1 MEISFKKCLCCY
13 IYWCL
18 KGEMGWSSMS
28 DKNKPGAS
36 SFLLITWLELIL
48 GKRKKNNGKQT
59 SWKRIL
65 WRHSWKAYKLILY
78 LLAGFKLCRTDK
90 VSCKLKFSN
99 YLATSFIVHFSAM
112 SIRPNAS
119 LAKTRVLHGQVYR
132 SLSYTFCKLLS
143 LLLLLLLL
151 LLYCCCY
158 CCGYFC
164 CPLFTPSKSFD
175 RKSPKSRNLDYLEKF
190 LT

>member
-1 MEISFKKCLCCY
+1 MLLYILVLKRGNGLVVHERQEQARCLLFLINNLIRIDLRKK
-13 IYWCL
+13 
-18 KGEMGWSSMS
+18 K
-28 DKNKPGAS
+28 
-36 SFLLITWLELIL
+36 
-48 GKRKKNNGKQT
+48 KKNNGKQT

-65 WRHSWKAYKLILY
+65 WLHSWKAYKLILY
-78 LLAGFKLCRTDK
+78 LLADFKLCRTDK

>member
-1 MEISFKKCLCCY
+1 MLLLV
-13 IYWCL
+13 L
-18 KGEMGWSSMS
+18 KRGNGLVVHERQEQA
-28 DKNKPGAS
+28 GAS
-36 SFLLITWLELIL
+36 NLIRIDLR
-48 GKRKKNNGKQT
+48 KKKKKNNGKQT

-90 VSCKLKFSN
+90 VSRKLKISN

-112 SIRPNAS
+112 SIRPSAS

-132 SLSYTFCKLLS
+132 SLSYTFCKLL
-143 LLLLLLLL
+143 LLLLL
-151 LLYCCCY
+151 LLYCCFC

-164 CPLFTPSKSFD
+164 CPLLIPLL
-175 RKSPKSRNLDYLEKF
+175 RHRNHSIEKVQNREI
-190 LT
+190 

>member
-1 MEISFKKCLCCY
+1 MLLYILVLKRGNGLVVHERQEQARCLQ
-13 IYWCL
+13 
-18 KGEMGWSSMS
+18 
-28 DKNKPGAS
+28 
-36 SFLLITWLELIL
+36 FLINNLIRIDL
-48 GKRKKNNGKQT
+48 RKKKKKITASRLAG
-59 SWKRIL
+59 SEFCL

-112 SIRPNAS
+112 SIRPSAS

-143 LLLLLLLL
+143 LLLLLIFL

>member
-1 MEISFKKCLCCY
+1 MLLLV
-13 IYWCL
+13 L
-18 KGEMGWSSMS
+18 KRGNGLVVHERQEQA
-28 DKNKPGAS
+28 GAS

-78 LLAGFKLCRTDK
+78 LLADFKLCRTDK

-119 LAKTRVLHGQVYR
+119 LAKTRVLHGQVYI
-132 SLSYTFCKLLS
+132 
-143 LLLLLLLL
+143 
-151 LLYCCCY
+151 
-158 CCGYFC
+158 
-164 CPLFTPSKSFD
+164 D
-175 RKSPKSRNLDYLEKF
+175 RYPTHFVNYYHYYYY
-190 LT
+190 